1 MEYVNVYV
9 EYGHRTGYG
18 LEEQENYNKV
28 VSHKEN

>member
-18 LEEQENYNKV
+18 SEEQENYNKV